1 MNLNFGAKSMT
12 IISSLCS
19 LIYVGFNKKDTLK
32 QIATYPQSSKSVI
45 QGQII
50 FWLVKLHIESI
61 IYLDI
66 VAEPVWD

>member
-1 MNLNFGAKSMT
+1 M
-12 IISSLCS
+12 
-19 LIYVGFNKKDTLK
+19 YVGFNKKNTPR